1 MVALD
6 QTEYIVPVALDVPE
20 PLVCDSVNRA
30 ALDGTMPRW
39 ITLDLDPDMVT
50 ANNNVTQ
57 RALLGPVFN
66 HDTLIVGCRSDL
78 SRELRIKLSTTK
90 PQQRMS
96 NGYLPLWAL
105 AGWRE
110 DDQEFWQWPLCV
122 PRGFRLRANL
132 ISVTGFDSATP
143 QTGLLSFLVIELE

>member
-1 MVALD
+1 MGVFD

-20 PLVCDSVNRA
+20 PLFADSVNRA

-39 ITLDLDPDMVT
+39 IMLDLDPDMIS
-50 ANNNVTQ
+50 ANNAVTQ
-57 RALLGPVFN
+57 RALQGPVFN
-66 HDTLIVGCRSDL
+66 RDTLVVACRSDL

-90 PQQRMS
+90 PQQRLS
-96 NGYLPLWAL
+96 NGYLPLWAV

-110 DDQEFWQWPLCV
+110 DDQAFWQWPLCV
-122 PRGFRLRANL
+122 PRGERLRANL

-143 QTGLLSFLVIELE
+143 QTGLLTFLVIELE